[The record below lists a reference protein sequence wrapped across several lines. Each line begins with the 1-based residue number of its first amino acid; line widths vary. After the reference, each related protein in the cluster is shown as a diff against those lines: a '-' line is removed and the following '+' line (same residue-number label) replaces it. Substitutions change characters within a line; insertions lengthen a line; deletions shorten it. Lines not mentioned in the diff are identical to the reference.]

1 MKILRDERE
10 YAFVDFREI
19 KCSYCGQ
26 RMWEQG
32 MNVVRISQVKCSN
45 CGIIYRFEP
54 TRWKVYS
61 NTFR

>member
-1 MKILRDERE
+1 MKALKDEQE
-10 YAFVDFREI
+10 YVFVDFHEI
-19 KCSYCGQ
+19 KCSYCGT
-26 RMWEQG
+26 RMLEQG

-61 NTFR
+61 EKFR